1 MFSLQSIELSVERKK
16 VPIRILELE
25 WKRAEKRSS
34 SALPFSRWKL
44 MKADYSLP
52 HFFFSSSSSSCFL
65 IMFVYRS
72 FAAIEMNKQ
81 PISHKLFAK
90 RQWYEMR
97 WDGVKSSSN
106 CLTFAPD
113 VWFILIFSHIYLY
126 TVTDLGSRNPP
137 TNQHTDS
144 CLFHS
149 LFYSWA
155 NIENSTDII
164 LCSIQRPKTFHR
176 YVFLLIERERNR

>member
-25 WKRAEKRSS
+25 WKRAEKGSS

-52 HFFFSSSSSSCFL
+52 HFFSSSSSSSCFL

-126 TVTDLGSRNPP
+126 TVRIWDQETHQP
-137 TNQHTDS
+137 TNTPTHAYSTLYFTLGQTSKIPQILYYVVFNDPKLFTDM
-144 CLFHS
+144 CFC
-149 LFYSWA
+149 W
-155 NIENSTDII
+155 
-164 LCSIQRPKTFHR
+164 
-176 YVFLLIERERNR
+176 

>member
-1 MFSLQSIELSVERKK
+1 MEKS
-16 VPIRILELE
+16 
-25 WKRAEKRSS
+25 WKRELVC
-34 SALPFSRWKL
+34 SAFLSLKTYESRLLASPFLPLLLLRV
-44 MKADYSLP
+44 
-52 HFFFSSSSSSCFL
+52 L